1 MIRLLR
7 EILKGHLYLG
17 AGVFFLTLSSPH
29 PALLTV
35 LHFLTFP
42 VFLILCLLRMFSPP
56 RGTGSLFLNGF
67 AVLLLWFWIQ
77 QAALHAGMPFFG
89 IDPWWTGWLDFFG
102 IFAAAAVYALAAEEA
117 FSERD
122 SLIQFLKFFIFS
134 GSAAAVYFI
143 YIFYTSGV
151 PVEKIQPPFILLEHL
166 GPLGPVSFQPNNF
179 IDLLIP
185 PFFFS
190 LAFIFYNHRRKLN
203 FPDPSRA
210 YSEIFLN
217 LLFVCVLLAG
227 ILFTKSRAGIMA
239 FLPSIAFF
247 SVLFWMAQKR
257 RSGAWKIV
265 VFAGVAAV
273 VFLCTLGV
281 KDIVREMMTIKQTLF
296 DESQIRGLRSL
307 TIGASWQLVQEK
319 GWVGVGLGNLP
330 MAWVLFH
337 SAPFTAFPQ
346 RSYND
351 LLWFWVEAG
360 LPGVLLTAA
369 LIASVF
375 LTGIRLIRKSQSSFV
390 TYLCAAVLASLTAFI
405 LHAMVDPTL
414 YVNVLLWEAA
424 IAMGIIGGLRH
435 LEGEET
441 RDKRLAVSKPPHA
454 GRARFLAVLMLIMLL
469 PLSLLSAGKI
479 GAAVLLSKAKDV
491 STLELARKLDFLNPY
506 YPRMLAPLYFAQYL
520 ENPGGGDLEKSLGA
534 LDDAIERDPLN
545 VSLYRK
551 KAEILYHAGDTKRG
565 DHTFVMMQERLP
577 DFYLGNIV
585 MFAFYWEQSLAETDP
600 VRVNR
605 YQTQALRN
613 YMRSLELNPHLS
625 KHRELNPHLSAAG
638 LESFQ
643 KTLQENSLS

>member
-7 EILKGHLYLG
+7 EGLKAHLYLG
-17 AGVFFLTLSSPH
+17 AGLFFLTLSSPH
-29 PALLTV
+29 PILLAAF
-35 LHFLTFP
+35 HFLTFP
-42 VFLILCLLRMFSPP
+42 MFLILCLLRMCSPP
-56 RGTGSLFLNGF
+56 RVSRSLFFNAF
-67 AVLLLWFWIQ
+67 AFLLLWFWIQ
-77 QAALHAGMPFFG
+77 QFALHAGVPFFG

-122 SLIQFLKFFIFS
+122 SLIQFLRFFIFS

-143 YIFYTSGV
+143 YLFYTSGV

-166 GPLGPVSFQPNNF
+166 GPLGPVNFQPNNF

-203 FPDPSRA
+203 FPDPTRA

-239 FLPSIAFF
+239 FLPSVALF
-247 SVLFWMAQKR
+247 SVLFWMAQRR

-265 VFAGVAAV
+265 VFASVAAV
-273 VFLCTLGV
+273 VFLCTLGI
-281 KDIVREMMTIKQTLF
+281 KDVFREMMTIKQTLF
-296 DESQIRGLRSL
+296 DESQMRGLRSL

-330 MAWVLFH
+330 MAWVFFH

-360 LPGVLLTAA
+360 LPGVLLVSVI
-369 LIASVF
+369 LGGVF

-390 TYLCAAVLASLTAFI
+390 SYLCAAVLSSMTAFI

-414 YVNVLLWEAA
+414 YVNALLWEAA
-424 IAMGIIGGLRH
+424 MAMGILAGLRH
-435 LEGEET
+435 LEEEET
-441 RDKRLAVSKPPHA
+441 RDKRLAVPKPARP
-454 GRARFLAVLMLIMLL
+454 GRTRVLAALTLILLL
-469 PLSLLSAGKI
+469 PLSVISAGKL
-479 GAAVLLSKAKDV
+479 GAAALVSKAQDAN
-491 STLELARKLDFLNPY
+491 TLELARRLDFLNPY

-520 ENPGGGDLEKSLGA
+520 ENPDGGGLEKALGA
-534 LDDAIERDPLN
+534 MDDAIGRDPLN

-565 DHTFVMMQERLP
+565 DQSFVMMQERLP
-577 DFYLGNIV
+577 DFYLGHIV
-585 MFAFYWEQSLAETDP
+585 MFAFYWEQSLTETDP
-600 VRVNR
+600 ARVNR

-613 YMRSLELNPHLS
+613 YMRSLELNPSLS
-625 KHRELNPHLSAAG
+625 KYRELNPYLSAAG
-638 LESFQ
+638 LETFH